1 MVFTYIWPLSNLL
14 NCGIKESINALLRE
28 EAVAHIAHQLVSH
41 GRGCSV
47 GRWGFHMLSWLL
59 LSLEKQKGWKEMVI
73 PLHLRISNKNLLQ
86 PPACL
91 QDFLFC
97 LTTSIFKLAKL
108 PCQELPQLP
117 SPLRSH
123 PGYVSSYAVLLVLF
137 YDFWWGVPPVPW
149 LCGSD
154 WHEEVKGETCHLP
167 ACL

>member
-1 MVFTYIWPLSNLL
+1 
-14 NCGIKESINALLRE
+14 
-28 EAVAHIAHQLVSH
+28 
-41 GRGCSV
+41 
-47 GRWGFHMLSWLL
+47 MLSWLL

-108 PCQELPQLP
+108 LCQELPQPP

-154 WHEEVKGETCHLP
+154 WHEEVKGETCPHLP
-167 ACL
+167 ACLQATEHTAFCCLLFFFPLTSYLCSYFKYNFIFDHHGKYNPKHL